1 MIDRKL
7 KTKYITW
14 YPKTLFGRGSLEDYV
29 VSRDRCLRERKAYYE
44 ELMSKSPTPYDRL
57 QMYLI
62 EQFYGEPRT
71 RKNLWRTHREN
82 YGDWLH
88 IPVILSLSGKTDD
101 PGFRYDI
108 YTEILTKRKFYFFRK
123 SWGDMDEMDLYW
135 VNGNSV
141 REMLHSSE
149 LCGYRISGPSVYSSF
164 NPFYSLGDVD
174 YGITEQDIDL
184 VKRCE
189 SIFKPKYEGLFR
201 LLDAIDAELNK
212 QERQK
217 LGYDQYLEDKINRL
231 F

>member
-14 YPKTLFGRGSLEDYV
+14 YPKTLFGRGSFEDYEDR
-29 VSRDRCLRERKAYYE
+29 VSRDRCLRERKAYE

-71 RKNLWRTHREN
+71 RMGLWRTDREN

-88 IPVILSLSGKTDD
+88 IPVILSLSGETD
-101 PGFRYDI
+101 GTIFRSI
-108 YTEILTKRKFYFFRK
+108 YTEILTKRKFCYNR
-123 SWGDMDEMDLYW
+123 WGDVDERNLYW

-141 REMLHSSE
+141 RKMLHGSE
-149 LCGYRISGPSVYSSF
+149 LCGYRFPGPSVYSSF
-164 NPFYSLGDVD
+164 NPIYSLGYVD
-174 YGITEQDIDL
+174 DGITEQDIDL